1 MRFVSVFVVIVQG
14 AATISSQV
22 EDENGLKRTIR
33 QGLIGFGTET
43 HQSMDAE
50 RAEESHQGTAHDLS
64 KQDIIEQLDNV
75 VIPGSDDENSV
86 DQPSNPISERFPR
99 DTKKGRKNSRS
110 NGKYSGSSESKEHT
124 KRPNKKPSYG
134 GNKKDHSSSS
144 EKENRPNKPSY
155 GGSSGVRPNKP
166 DNGNRPQKPSNGENN
181 GNMPNYPEDGDQM
194 PPNGNR
200 TKNSKKARRPR
211 EASEH
216 AASRSL
222 DTVNAL

>member
-1 MRFVSVFVVIVQG
+1 MRFACVFLVIIQG

-22 EDENGLKRTIR
+22 EGENGLKRTIR
-33 QGLIGFGTET
+33 QGLIGSGTET
-43 HQSMDAE
+43 SLMGAE

-64 KQDIIEQLDNV
+64 KRDIIEQLDNV
-75 VIPGSDDENSV
+75 VIPGSDDANSI

-110 NGKYSGSSESKEHT
+110 NGKYSGSSESKEHA

-155 GGSSGVRPNKP
+155 GGSSGGRPNKP
-166 DNGNRPQKPSNGENN
+166 ENGNRPQKPSNGENN
-181 GNMPNYPEDGDQM
+181 GNMPNYPEDEDQM
-194 PPNGNR
+194 PSNGNR

-216 AASRSL
+216 AAIRSF
-222 DTVNAL
+222 DTVHVQ